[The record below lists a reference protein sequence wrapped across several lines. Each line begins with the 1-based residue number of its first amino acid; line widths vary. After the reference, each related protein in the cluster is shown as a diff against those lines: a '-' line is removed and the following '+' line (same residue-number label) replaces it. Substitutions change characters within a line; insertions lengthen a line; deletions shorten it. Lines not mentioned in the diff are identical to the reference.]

1 MLKRKKEGGALG
13 DKLFPYLMTA
23 PAVILFTAFVVYP
36 FVRGLYI
43 SFFRWNGLSAM
54 KSVGIKNYWNIFHD
68 GDFWSALKHTLYYA
82 VCVTILKNLFG
93 FSLAMLMKKI
103 TRGKGFFRTVIYMPV
118 TLSYVVCGM
127 LWTWIFNPTFGL
139 LNNFLTLIGGEGLI
153 LGWLSDPRVALYS
166 IMVVDAWRWAGF
178 HMVLYLAGLQSIPQ
192 EYYEAAE
199 VDGANA
205 FERFL
210 HITVPQL
217 NSVIVLNI
225 LMAITGAMVSNYDIV
240 NVMTDGGPFGSTEVA
255 MTYIYRTAFEFN
267 NLGKASAMSI
277 IMFLTTLVFGLLQI
291 STMTHDENYGN
302 E

>member
-1 MLKRKKEGGALG
+1 MLKRKKEGGPLG
-13 DKLFPYLMTA
+13 DKLFPYLMVA

-54 KSVGIKNYWNIFHD
+54 KPVGLKNYLNIFHD
-68 GDFWSALKHTLYYA
+68 SDFWSALRHTLYYA
-82 VCVTILKNLFG
+82 LCVTILKNVFG

-103 TRGKGFFRTVIYMPV
+103 THGKGFFRTIIYMPV

-139 LNNFLTLIGGEGLI
+139 LNNFLTLIGAEGLI
-153 LGWLSDPRVALYS
+153 LGWLSDPKVALYS

-205 FERFL
+205 FNRFW

-225 LMAITGAMVSNYDIV
+225 LMAVTGAMVSNYDIV

-277 IMFLTTLVFGLLQI
+277 VMFLATLVFGLLQI

-302 E
+302 

>member
-1 MLKRKKEGGALG
+1 MLKRKKGEGPLG
-13 DKLFPYLMTA
+13 DKLFPYLMVA

-36 FVRGLYI
+36 FIRGLYI
-43 SFFRWNGLSAM
+43 SFFKWNGLSAM
-54 KSVGIKNYWNIFHD
+54 KPIGLKNYLNIFRD
-68 GDFWSALKHTLYYA
+68 SDFWSAMRHTLYYA
-82 VCVTILKNLFG
+82 LCVTILKNVLG

-103 TRGKGFFRTVIYMPV
+103 TRGKGFFRTIIYMPV

-139 LNNFLTLIGGEGLI
+139 LNNFLALIGAEGLI
-153 LGWLSDPRVALYS
+153 LGWLSDPKVALYS
-166 IMVVDAWRWAGF
+166 VMVVDAWRWAGF

-205 FERFL
+205 FNRFW

-217 NSVIVLNI
+217 NSVIVLNV
-225 LMAITGAMVSNYDIV
+225 LMAVTGAMVSNYDIV

-255 MTYIYRTAFEFN
+255 MTYIYRTAFEFS

-277 IMFLTTLVFGLLQI
+277 VMFLATLVFGLLQI
-291 STMTHDENYGN
+291 STMTRDENYGN
-302 E
+302 